1 MPNKLSKNLQNIGK
15 QLLAAYR
22 LLAKNDPLRLAG
34 ATAFF
39 TTFALPPILLILI
52 QLLSL
57 LFNRRNI
64 SRKLFSQL
72 AEIVGR
78 DSVYQLVTTLRGF
91 RGLTDNLPLAILGF
105 IFLLF
110 VATTLFKVI
119 QSSLN
124 QVWMIRK
131 SGTKRF
137 KMALNTRLKSL
148 LAIVLMGLLF
158 LASLIANSLQAFFG
172 RHVEELLPG
181 TGIFFSGTLSILISV
196 SIVWVFFAVLYR
208 YLPDGKPSWRVA
220 FTGGLLTGILFTIGK
235 MILGLLLPGS
245 NIGAIYGTSASIVLL
260 LLFVF
265 YSSFIF
271 YYGAAFTK
279 VWSVHLDDPIIP
291 IANANQYD
299 YTDLER
305 NSAAVEVRKP

>member
-91 RGLTDNLPLAILGF
+91 RGLADNLPLAIVGF